1 MLSSILFLLL
11 GPFVAY
17 LVSQHVL
24 AESNVIRVYLHEWA
38 KVSAYYIGI
47 GLGGFVMAMSPSTTE
62 NREKLKELSVKD
74 SLDKGIKE
82 IWK

>member
-17 LVSQHVL
+17 LISQHVL
-24 AESNVIRVYLHEWA
+24 AEGNVIRVYLHEWA
-38 KVSAYYIGI
+38 KASAYYIGI
-47 GLGGFVMAMSPSTTE
+47 GLGSFVKAMSPNTDE
-62 NREKLKELSVKD
+62 HKEKLKELSVKD